1 MFVIT
6 DSSFVELVVW
16 KLIETRG
23 KSSASEGFGLDLG
36 IDFSMWPSGLC
47 TGFVILKDFRGAGF
61 GLGLFP

>member
-1 MFVIT
+1 MFVIS

-36 IDFSMWPSGLC
+36 IDFSM
-47 TGFVILKDFRGAGF
+47 
-61 GLGLFP
+61 